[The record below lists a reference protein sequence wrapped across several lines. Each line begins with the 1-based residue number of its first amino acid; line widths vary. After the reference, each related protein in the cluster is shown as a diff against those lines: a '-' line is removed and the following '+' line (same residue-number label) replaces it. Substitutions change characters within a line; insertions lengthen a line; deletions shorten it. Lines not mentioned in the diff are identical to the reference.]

1 MKIIGLTG
9 GIACGK
15 STVSR
20 ALRALG
26 AAIIDADA
34 LAHELSQPEQPIFN
48 AYVERF
54 GREIVTA
61 GGTLDRAAIAA
72 RVFADPAVRAEVDA
86 IAHPL
91 IRTAAE
97 ERLRVTRA
105 EGKKAAVLDVP
116 LLFEAGWDVLADE
129 VWVVALP
136 AEEQLARLLARDKS
150 MSEGEARARIS
161 AQMPLA
167 ENCARADIVIDNS
180 GTVKETRECI
190 EQLWRERI
198 IGRS

>member
-15 STVSR
+15 STVSTE
-20 ALRALG
+20 LRAHG

-34 LAHELSQPEQPIFN
+34 LAHELSQPHQPIYN

-54 GREIVTA
+54 GSEIVA
-61 GGTLDRAAIAA
+61 ADGTLDRAAIAR
-72 RVFADPAVRAEVDA
+72 RVFADPAVRAEVEA
-86 IAHPL
+86 IAHPI
-91 IRTAAE
+91 IRRAAE
-97 ERLRVTRA
+97 ERLRVARD
-105 EGKKAAVLDVP
+105 ENKRAAVLDVP
-116 LLFEAGWDVLADE
+116 LLFEAGWDVLTDE

-161 AQMPLA
+161 AQMPLS
-167 ENCARADIVIDNS
+167 EKCARADIVIDNS
-180 GTVKETRECI
+180 GTAKETRECI

>member
-20 ALRALG
+20 ALRVHG

-34 LAHELSQPEQPIFN
+34 LAHELSQPGQAIFN

-72 RVFADPAVRAEVDA
+72 RVFADPAVRTEVDA
-86 IAHPL
+86 ITHPL
-91 IRTAAE
+91 IRAAAE
-97 ERLRVTRA
+97 ERLRAARA
-105 EGKKAAVLDVP
+105 AEKRAAVLDVP
-116 LLFEAGWDVLADE
+116 LLFEAGWDALADE

-136 AEEQLARLLARDKS
+136 AEEQLARLLTRDKS

-161 AQMPLA
+161 AQMPLT
-167 ENCARADIVIDNS
+167 EKCARADIVIDNS
-180 GTVKETRECI
+180 GTVEETRECI

>member
-20 ALRALG
+20 ALRAHG

-34 LAHELSQPEQPIFN
+34 LAHELSQPGQAIFN

-54 GREIVTA
+54 GRGIVTA

-72 RVFADPAVRAEVDA
+72 RVFADPAVRTEVDA
-86 IAHPL
+86 ITHPL
-91 IRTAAE
+91 IHAAAE
-97 ERLRVTRA
+97 ERLRAARA
-105 EGKKAAVLDVP
+105 AEKRAAVLDVP
-116 LLFEAGWDVLADE
+116 LLFEAGWDALADE

-161 AQMPLA
+161 AQMPLT
-167 ENCARADIVIDNS
+167 EKCARADIVIDNS
-180 GTVKETRECI
+180 GTVEETRECI

>member
-1 MKIIGLTG
+1 MRIIGLTG

-20 ALRALG
+20 ALCALG

-34 LAHELSQPEQPIFN
+34 LAHELSQPGQPIFN

-61 GGTLDRAAIAA
+61 GSTLDRAAIAA

-97 ERLRVTRA
+97 ERLRAARA
-105 EGKKAAVLDVP
+105 AGKKAAVLDVP

-161 AQMPLA
+161 AQMPLS
-167 ENCARADIVIDNS
+167 EKCARADIVIDNS
-180 GTVKETRECI
+180 GTAKETRECI

>member
-1 MKIIGLTG
+1 MRIIGLTG

-20 ALRALG
+20 ALCALG

-34 LAHELSQPEQPIFN
+34 LAHELSQPGQPIFN
-48 AYVERF
+48 AYMERF

-91 IRTAAE
+91 IRKAAE
-97 ERLRVTRA
+97 ERLRAARA
-105 EGKKAAVLDVP
+105 QDKTAAVLDVP

-167 ENCARADIVIDNS
+167 EKCARADIVIDNS

>member
-20 ALRALG
+20 VLRALG

-34 LAHELSQPEQPIFN
+34 LAHELSQPNAPIFN

-61 GGTLDRAAIAA
+61 GGTLDRATIAA
-72 RVFADPAVRAEVDA
+72 RVFSDPAVRAEVDA
-86 IAHPL
+86 VTHPL

-97 ERLRVTRA
+97 ERLCAARA
-105 EGKKAAVLDVP
+105 AEKRAAVLDVP
-116 LLFEAGWDVLADE
+116 LLFEAGWDTLADE

-136 AEEQLARLLARDKS
+136 AEEQIARLLARDKT

-167 ENCARADIVIDNS
+167 EKCARADIVIDNS
-180 GTVKETRECI
+180 GTVEETRECI

-198 IGRS
+198 IGDS

>member
-1 MKIIGLTG
+1 MRIIGLTG

-34 LAHELSQPEQPIFN
+34 LAHELSQPGQPIFN
-48 AYVERF
+48 AYVECF

-167 ENCARADIVIDNS
+167 EKCARADIVIDNS

>member
-1 MKIIGLTG
+1 MRIIGLTG

-15 STVSR
+15 STVSTE
-20 ALRALG
+20 LRALG

-34 LAHELSQPEQPIFN
+34 LAHELSQPGQPIFN

-97 ERLRVTRA
+97 ERLRAARA
-105 EGKKAAVLDVP
+105 QNKMAAVLDVP
-116 LLFEAGWDVLADE
+116 LLFEAGWDALADE

-167 ENCARADIVIDNS
+167 EKCARADIVIDNS

>member
-20 ALRALG
+20 GLRALG

-34 LAHELSQPEQPIFN
+34 LAHELSQPNAPIFN

-61 GGTLDRAAIAA
+61 GGTLDRATIAA
-72 RVFADPAVRAEVDA
+72 RVFSDPAVRAEVDA
-86 IAHPL
+86 VTHPL

-97 ERLRVTRA
+97 ERLCAARA
-105 EGKKAAVLDVP
+105 AEKRAAVLDVP
-116 LLFEAGWDVLADE
+116 LLFEAGWDTLADE

-136 AEEQLARLLARDKS
+136 AEEQIARLLARDKT

-167 ENCARADIVIDNS
+167 EKCARADIVIDNS
-180 GTVKETRECI
+180 GTVEETRECI

-198 IGRS
+198 IGDS

>member
-20 ALRALG
+20 VLRALG

-34 LAHELSQPEQPIFN
+34 LTHELSQPNQPIFN

-54 GREIVTA
+54 GRDIVTV

-72 RVFADPAVRAEVDA
+72 RVFADPAVRTDVDA
-86 IAHPL
+86 ITHPL
-91 IRTAAE
+91 IRAAAE
-97 ERLRVTRA
+97 ERLRAARA
-105 EGKKAAVLDVP
+105 AEKRAAVLDVP
-116 LLFEAGWDVLADE
+116 LLFEAGWDTLADE

-136 AEEQLARLLARDKS
+136 AEEQLARLLARDKT

-167 ENCARADIVIDNS
+167 EKCARADIVIDNS
-180 GTVKETRECI
+180 GTVEETRECI

-198 IGRS
+198 IGDS

>member
-1 MKIIGLTG
+1 M
-9 GIACGK
+9 
-15 STVSR
+15 
-20 ALRALG
+20 
-26 AAIIDADA
+26 
-34 LAHELSQPEQPIFN
+34 
-48 AYVERF
+48 
-54 GREIVTA
+54 
-61 GGTLDRAAIAA
+61 
-72 RVFADPAVRAEVDA
+72 DA

-116 LLFEAGWDVLADE
+116 LLFEAGWDALADE

-167 ENCARADIVIDNS
+167 EKCARADIVIDNT
-180 GTVKETRECI
+180 GTPGETRECI

>member
-20 ALRALG
+20 ALRAHG

-34 LAHELSQPEQPIFN
+34 LAHELSQPGQAIFN

-54 GREIVTA
+54 GRGIVTA

-72 RVFADPAVRAEVDA
+72 RVFADPTVRTEVDA
-86 IAHPL
+86 ITHPL
-91 IRTAAE
+91 ISAAAE
-97 ERLRVTRA
+97 ERLRAARA
-105 EGKKAAVLDVP
+105 AEKRAAVLDVP
-116 LLFEAGWDVLADE
+116 LLFEAGWDALADE

-161 AQMPLA
+161 AQMPLT
-167 ENCARADIVIDNS
+167 EKCARADIVIDNS
-180 GTVKETRECI
+180 GTVEETRECI

>member
-15 STVSR
+15 STVSTE
-20 ALRALG
+20 LRALG

-34 LAHELSQPEQPIFN
+34 LAHELSQPHQPLYN
-48 AYVERF
+48 AYVQRF

-61 GGTLDRAAIAA
+61 NGALDRAAIAR

-91 IRTAAE
+91 IRMAAE
-97 ERLRVTRA
+97 ERLRAARD
-105 EGKKAAVLDVP
+105 ENKRAAVLDVP
-116 LLFEAGWDVLADE
+116 LLFEAGWDALADE
-129 VWVVALP
+129 TWVVALP
-136 AEEQLARLLARDKS
+136 REEQLARLLTRDTS
-150 MSEGEARARIS
+150 MDEGEARARIA

-167 ENCARADIVIDNS
+167 EKCARADVIIDNS
-180 GTVKETRECI
+180 GTKEEIREYI
-190 EQLWRERI
+190 GKLWKERI
-198 IGRS
+198 LERA

>member
-20 ALRALG
+20 VLRALG

-34 LAHELSQPEQPIFN
+34 LAHELSQPNQPIFN

-61 GGTLDRAAIAA
+61 GGTLDRATIAA
-72 RVFADPAVRAEVDA
+72 RVFSDPVVRAEVDA
-86 IAHPL
+86 VTHPL

-97 ERLRVTRA
+97 ERLCAARA
-105 EGKKAAVLDVP
+105 AEKRAAVLDVP
-116 LLFEAGWDVLADE
+116 LLFEAGWDTLADE

-136 AEEQLARLLARDKS
+136 AEEQIARLLARDKT

-167 ENCARADIVIDNS
+167 EKCARADIVIDNS
-180 GTVKETRECI
+180 GTVEETRECI

-198 IGRS
+198 IGDS

>member
-15 STVSR
+15 STVSKT
-20 ALRALG
+20 LRALG
-26 AAIIDADA
+26 AYIVDADA
-34 LAHELSQPEQPIFN
+34 AAHALAQPNQPLFN
-48 AYVERF
+48 AYVEHF
-54 GREIVTA
+54 GRGIVSP
-61 GGTLDRAAIAA
+61 GGTLDRAAIA
-72 RVFADPAVRAEVDA
+72 RLVFADPALRAEVDA

-91 IRTAAE
+91 IRAEAERQLNEARAAQ
-97 ERLRVTRA
+97 TR
-105 EGKKAAVLDVP
+105 AAVLDVP
-116 LLFEAGWDVLADE
+116 LLFEAGWDALADE

-167 ENCARADIVIDNS
+167 EKCARADVVIDNS
-180 GTVKETRECI
+180 GTKEETRDYVGK
-190 EQLWRERI
+190 LWEERI
-198 IGRS
+198 FGRA

>member
-20 ALRALG
+20 VLRALG

-34 LAHELSQPEQPIFN
+34 LAHELSQPNQPIFN

-61 GGTLDRAAIAA
+61 GGTLDRATIAA
-72 RVFADPAVRAEVDA
+72 RVFSDPAVRAEVDA
-86 IAHPL
+86 VTHPL

-97 ERLRVTRA
+97 ERLCAARA
-105 EGKKAAVLDVP
+105 AEKRAAVLDVP
-116 LLFEAGWDVLADE
+116 LLFEAGWDTLADE

-136 AEEQLARLLARDKS
+136 AEEQLARLLARDKT

-167 ENCARADIVIDNS
+167 EKCARADIVIDNS
-180 GTVKETRECI
+180 GTVEETRECI

-198 IGRS
+198 IGDS